1 MFYAPFCTPPEPYLL
16 IPHSA
21 SRYITKPGMGNC
33 CSGKIADLCLML
45 AILPDIRNYLQRA
58 VFVFRAVKSRNFRL
72 YFAGQV
78 ISLQGSWIQN
88 IALGWLVYRLT
99 DSPLWLGVIAFAG
112 QAPSLLLTPLAG
124 VYADRWNR
132 RRTMIFTN
140 LGFMV
145 LSGLLAFLVI
155 SSLIEVWH
163 IVAIA
168 LATGVIM
175 ALDTPFRHAFL
186 VEMVDDRALLP
197 NAVALNSTLFNSARF
212 IGPTVGGL
220 LILWVGEGWCFF
232 INALSFLAAI
242 GAFLLMRVTPLHHPS
257 RTQSVVEGLRQGLR
271 FAWQNRVIR
280 YLLLMV
286 GSTGFFG
293 LPFQA
298 FLPVFARDILHGDPA
313 LLGFLTGALGAG
325 ALTAA
330 LSLASLSST
339 RRLPRLI
346 MLSGFLF
353 GGSMALFALSQVEW
367 LSLIMLYLMGFGM
380 IAQFVSVNTLLQSV
394 VPDGMRGRIM
404 SLYGLS
410 FMGVT
415 PLGSL
420 LFGSLGRWWNVPMV
434 LFLTSWICLAVS
446 VWFWHRVGYL
456 RTTLE
461 THLSKC
467 KSTR

>member
-1 MFYAPFCTPPEPYLL
+1 
-16 IPHSA
+16 
-21 SRYITKPGMGNC
+21 
-33 CSGKIADLCLML
+33 ML
-45 AILPDIRNYLQRA
+45 AILPDIRNYLQKA
-58 VFVFRAVKSRNFRL
+58 IFAFRAVKSRNFRL

-88 IALGWLVYRLT
+88 IAMGWLVYRLT
-99 DSPLWLGVIAFAG
+99 DSPLWLGVIAFSG
-112 QAPSLLLTPLAG
+112 QAPSLLFTPFAG

-140 LGFMV
+140 LMFLT

-155 SSLIEVWH
+155 ASLIEVWH
-163 IVAIA
+163 LVVLS
-168 LATGVIM
+168 LATGIVM

-186 VEMVDDRALLP
+186 VEMVDDRRVLP
-197 NAVALNSTLFNSARF
+197 NAVALNSTLYNSARF
-212 IGPTVGGL
+212 IGPTIGGI
-220 LILWVGEGWCFF
+220 LIIWLGEGWCFF
-232 INALSFLAAI
+232 INAVSFLAAI
-242 GAFLLMRVTPLHHPS
+242 GALMMMRVKPMHHPDLK
-257 RTQSVVEGLRQGLR
+257 QSVLEGLLQGLSY
-271 FAWQNRVIR
+271 AWRHREIR

-313 LLGFLTGALGAG
+313 LLGFLTGVLGAG

-330 LSLASLSST
+330 LSLASMASI

-346 MLSGFLF
+346 MVSGFLF
-353 GGSMALFALSQVEW
+353 ALSMAVFALSRFEL
-367 LSLIMLYLMGFGM
+367 LSLFMLYLMGFGM

-394 VPDGMRGRIM
+394 VTDEMRGRVM
-404 SLYGLS
+404 ALYGLT

-420 LFGSLGRWWNVPMV
+420 LFGFLGRLWSVQGV
-434 LFLTSWICLAVS
+434 LFCTAMACLVVAM
-446 VWFWHRVGYL
+446 WFWRKVNTIRHHVEAGRL
-456 RTTLE
+456 
-461 THLSKC
+461 
-467 KSTR
+467 

>member
-1 MFYAPFCTPPEPYLL
+1 
-16 IPHSA
+16 
-21 SRYITKPGMGNC
+21 
-33 CSGKIADLCLML
+33 ML
-45 AILPDIRNYLQRA
+45 AILPDIRNYLQKA
-58 VFVFRAVKSRNFRL
+58 IFAFRAVKSRNFRL

-88 IALGWLVYRLT
+88 IAMGWLVYRLT
-99 DSPLWLGVIAFAG
+99 DSPLWLGVIAFSG
-112 QAPSLLLTPLAG
+112 QAPSLLFTPFAG

-140 LGFMV
+140 LMFLT

-155 SSLIEVWH
+155 ASLIEVWH
-163 IVAIA
+163 LVVLS
-168 LATGVIM
+168 LATGIVM

-186 VEMVDDRALLP
+186 VEMVDDRRVLP
-197 NAVALNSTLFNSARF
+197 NAVALNSTLYNSARF
-212 IGPTVGGL
+212 IGPTIGGI
-220 LILWVGEGWCFF
+220 LIIWLGEGWCFF
-232 INALSFLAAI
+232 INAVSFLAAI
-242 GAFLLMRVTPLHHPS
+242 GAFMMMRVKPMHHPDLK
-257 RTQSVVEGLRQGLR
+257 QSVLEGLLQGLGY
-271 FAWQNRVIR
+271 AWRHQEIR

-313 LLGFLTGALGAG
+313 LLGFLTGVLGAG

-330 LSLASLSST
+330 LSLASMASI

-346 MLSGFLF
+346 MVSGFLF
-353 GGSMALFALSQVEW
+353 ALSMAVFALSRFEL
-367 LSLIMLYLMGFGM
+367 LSLFMLYLMGFGM

-394 VPDGMRGRIM
+394 VTDEMRGRVM
-404 SLYGLS
+404 ALYGLT

-420 LFGSLGRWWNVPMV
+420 LFGALGRLWSVQGV
-434 LFLTSWICLAVS
+434 LFCTAMACLVVAM
-446 VWFWHRVGYL
+446 WFWRKVNTIRHQVEAGRL
-456 RTTLE
+456 
-461 THLSKC
+461 
-467 KSTR
+467 

>member
-1 MFYAPFCTPPEPYLL
+1 
-16 IPHSA
+16 
-21 SRYITKPGMGNC
+21 
-33 CSGKIADLCLML
+33 ML
-45 AILPDIRNYLQRA
+45 AILPDIRNYFQKA
-58 VFVFRAVKSRNFRL
+58 VFAFRAVKSRNFRL

-88 IALGWLVYRLT
+88 IAMGWLVYRLT
-99 DSPLWLGVIAFAG
+99 DSPLWLGVIAFSG
-112 QAPSLLLTPLAG
+112 QAPSLLFTPFAG

-140 LGFMV
+140 LMFLT

-155 SSLIEVWH
+155 ASLIEVWH
-163 IVAIA
+163 LVVLS
-168 LATGVIM
+168 LATGIVM

-186 VEMVDDRALLP
+186 VEMVDDRRVLP
-197 NAVALNSTLFNSARF
+197 NAVALNSTLYNSARF
-212 IGPTVGGL
+212 IGPTIGGI
-220 LILWVGEGWCFF
+220 LIIWLGEGWCFF
-232 INALSFLAAI
+232 INAVSFLAAI
-242 GAFLLMRVTPLHHPS
+242 GAFMMMRVKPMHHPDLK
-257 RTQSVVEGLRQGLR
+257 QSVLEGLLQGLSY
-271 FAWQNRVIR
+271 AWRHQEIR

-313 LLGFLTGALGAG
+313 LLGFLTGVLGAG

-330 LSLASLSST
+330 LSLASMASI

-346 MLSGFLF
+346 MVSGFLF
-353 GGSMALFALSQVEW
+353 ALSMAVFALSHFEL
-367 LSLIMLYLMGFGM
+367 LSLFMLYLMGFGM

-394 VPDGMRGRIM
+394 VTDEMRGRVM
-404 SLYGLS
+404 ALYGLT

-420 LFGSLGRWWNVPMV
+420 LFGALGRLWSVQGV
-434 LFLTSWICLAVS
+434 LFCTAMACLVVAM
-446 VWFWHRVGYL
+446 WFWRKVNTIRHQVEAGRL
-456 RTTLE
+456 
-461 THLSKC
+461 
-467 KSTR
+467 